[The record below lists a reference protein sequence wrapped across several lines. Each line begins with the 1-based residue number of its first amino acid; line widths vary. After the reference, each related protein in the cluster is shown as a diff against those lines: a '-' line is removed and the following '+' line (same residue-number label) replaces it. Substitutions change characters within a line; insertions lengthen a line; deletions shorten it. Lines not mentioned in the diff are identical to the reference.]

1 MCSSCSS
8 NNNQLQC
15 PRPLAFQPVPEQ
27 TTSSTITLAP
37 YTSSP
42 SFQILQCSLL
52 SIPSNRVTRALWD
65 IYLTLDIHKQKT
77 SLVIYALQ
85 DLIISREEIGRQL
98 VFTKFADIQHIFI

>member
-8 NNNQLQC
+8 NNDQLLTTPTRFPAS
-15 PRPLAFQPVPEQ
+15 PRADDFIHDH
-27 TTSSTITLAP
+27 SSTAH
-37 YTSSP
+37 
-42 SFQILQCSLL
+42 LL
-52 SIPSNRVTRALWD
+52 SILPNSTVLPPQHSQQCVTRALWD

-98 VFTKFADIQHIFI
+98 VFTKFADIWHIFI